1 MKSLQVQEMRREQ
14 MESREGREIFFKKM
28 GLTGKGQSQSET
40 LLTSQAQNTDVLA
53 QMLSIYTNTQIFFL
67 GVI

>member
-1 MKSLQVQEMRREQ
+1 
-14 MESREGREIFFKKM
+14 MEPREGREIFFKKM